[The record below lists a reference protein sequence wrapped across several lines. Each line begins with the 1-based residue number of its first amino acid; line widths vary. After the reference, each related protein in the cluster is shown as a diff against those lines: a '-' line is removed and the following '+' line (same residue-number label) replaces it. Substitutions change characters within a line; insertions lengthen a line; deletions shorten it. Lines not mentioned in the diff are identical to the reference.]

1 MKMGKIYKIVK
12 LVLFVA
18 MGVLVLVFNKQ
29 IMNNEGA
36 IINGL
41 VGSIMAIYGLE
52 GVILPIVTRKV
63 KQERVEM
70 LNGTINVLLAIVMI
84 FLLEKHPEELRVVC
98 VLWSVWSIMRE
109 GVEIFD
115 KGYIGIKNH
124 PITSMIN
131 FAESFVVILFSIE
144 LICAKDFHELE
155 HHAHT
160 HVILLGIE
168 LIIEVI
174 WVYLGDFESKIIKKI
189 RRKHNKEE
197 KEALEQQIEQKQE

>member
-1 MKMGKIYKIVK
+1 MGKIYKIVK
-12 LVLFVA
+12 LVAFVT
-18 MGVLVLVFNKQ
+18 MGILVLVFNKA
-29 IMNNEGA
+29 IMSNEGA
-36 IINGL
+36 ILNGL
-41 VGSIMAIYGLE
+41 VGADIAIYGLE
-52 GVILPIVTRKV
+52 GVILPIATRKV

-70 LNGTINVLLAIVMI
+70 LNGTINVLIAIVMI
-84 FLLEKHPEELRVVC
+84 FLLEKHPDELRIVC

-115 KGYIGIKNH
+115 KGFVGIKNH
-124 PITSMIN
+124 PVTSMIN

-144 LICAKDFHELE
+144 LICAKDFYELE
-155 HHAHT
+155 HHAHS

-174 WVYLGDFESKIIKKI
+174 WVYMGDFESKIVKKI

-197 KEALEQQIEQKQE
+197 KEALLEQQEEQKHE